1 MSYRC
6 SLKSRKIDKALLY
19 LNKNIKNLILYSK
32 YYGWINLILP
42 LNNNNILDL
51 KWNYYDIFHTYT
63 CVCERRFLS
72 KF

>member
-32 YYGWINLILP
+32 YYG
-42 LNNNNILDL
+42 
-51 KWNYYDIFHTYT
+51 
-63 CVCERRFLS
+63 
-72 KF
+72 